1 MSVGGRAH
9 TRERI
14 MRRFA
19 LIAGALVLLTLLFV
33 VSGHWVLAAILAAAS
48 VAAVWA
54 FVQARGV
61 H

>member
-1 MSVGGRAH
+1 
-9 TRERI
+9 

-19 LIAGALVLLTLLFV
+19 LIAGALVLLTLLFA